1 MLSLVSI
8 TVKVP
13 LLKANKID
21 GGPILVCLQTA
32 HMPLVHCDIV
42 VSSVQLFWVLIPA
55 LLQKAFTDWVS
66 NPGSFQ
72 LFRVLSLLSSCLI
85 QNSHGPLLPHL
96 GLSSTNS
103 KFIYRRFLL
112 SLRSL
117 LQLISLSKFPQA
129 AAYSSCHCFIKALP
143 CFA

>member
-21 GGPILVCLQTA
+21 EGPILVCLQTA
-32 HMPLVHCDIV
+32 HMQLVHCDIV

-55 LLQKAFTDWVS
+55 LLLKAFTDWVS

-72 LFRVLSLLSSCLI
+72 FFRVLSLLSSWLI
-85 QNSHGPLLPHL
+85 QNSHGPLLLHL
-96 GLSSTNS
+96 GLSSTIS
-103 KFIYRRFLL
+103 KFVHRWFLL

-117 LQLISLSKFPQA
+117 LQLISLLKFPHLLLM
-129 AAYSSCHCFIKALP
+129 SRFH
-143 CFA
+143 